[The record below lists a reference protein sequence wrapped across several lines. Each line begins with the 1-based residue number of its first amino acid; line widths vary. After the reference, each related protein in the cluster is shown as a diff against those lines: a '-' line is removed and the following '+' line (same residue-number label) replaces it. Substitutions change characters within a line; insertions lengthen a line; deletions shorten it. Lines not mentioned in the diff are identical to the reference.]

1 MLAQPIHNWVWWGIE
16 FGDKSGVWLH
26 QLASPVMNS
35 REEAGLMCNVASGAG
50 VAYVTRTADLAG
62 RRGGRGFGW
71 EQ

>member
-1 MLAQPIHNWVWWGIE
+1 MGIR
-16 FGDKSGVWLH
+16 GVWLH

-62 RRGGRGFGW
+62 GEEAEALDGNSELSAGATCPGGYFS
-71 EQ
+71 